1 MPTYNKTEI
10 PSESLSD
17 RDRIIKRLKDTEGEM
32 NAWDENP
39 VRYNGFIITKQINC
53 SSVPSTR
60 YIAGMNIVTR
70 VTTPADRHLAFYMGH
85 NGKLNPTSSDNF
97 FNIET
102 LLDLID
108 ALMYKN
114 LYKKKMPKY
123 LKKNIKRKFK
133 GKK

>member
-1 MPTYNKTEI
+1 MQTCNKTQI

-17 RDRIIKRLKDTEGEM
+17 RDRIIKRLKVEEGEIH
-32 NAWDENP
+32 AWDENP

-53 SSVPSTR
+53 SFNPAVR
-60 YIAGMNIVTR
+60 YIASIAITTR
-70 VTTPADRHLAFYMGH
+70 VTTPANRHLAFYMGH
-85 NGKLNPTSSDNF
+85 NGKLNATSGDNF
-97 FNIET
+97 YIVED

-108 ALMYKN
+108 ALVYKN
-114 LYKKKMPKY
+114 LYKKMPKY